1 MNQFILGLLFLIYT
15 LLIVYF
21 KNKNNTQIKEHQK
34 IMLHLLNQI
43 NKEQNI
49 KNERNDLIHENAK
62 REEKTQNMLTAIQL
76 KLEFLHL
83 ISTTNLS

>member
-76 KLEFLHL
+76 KLEFLHI